1 MARPLWPAWDHDA
14 AMAVAD
20 TVTGLTQ
27 FPRRGAGTNAER
39 RAAIWLAGELR
50 TDRREAIIETFWCRP
65 NWALAHA
72 WHAGLAVLGSLLTV
86 ASPKVGGAIII
97 VALLSVLCDG
107 LVGVSLGRRLTAQR
121 ASQNV
126 VSPPLPDA
134 PPVRLIITANY
145 DAGRMGLVHRPFL
158 RRPAAGLRNL
168 LGPLAVGWLGCL
180 ALASAWVLLTAVLR
194 NGGSTGSTVAV
205 LQLIPTAALVLA
217 FALLVELGTSD
228 FGPAAGDNAT
238 GTALAVALARALDVA
253 PPQRLAVEI
262 VLQGA
267 GDGAMLGLSHHLGSR
282 RRELDAGRAIV
293 LGLGPAGAG
302 RPRWWTSDGPLVP
315 LRFLRRLAQ
324 LAAETA
330 NGPPAGPKSE
340 PTARPYR
347 GRGVSPAYPA
357 RLRSRPAITIGA
369 LDEAGL
375 APRSRLPTDTVEN
388 LDPIAAD
395 RLLELGLTLVDA
407 IDADLP
413 GNQPAHRSR
422 PPGAPSASHT
432 ATRPAR

>member
-1 MARPLWPAWDHDA
+1 M
-14 AMAVAD
+14 AD
-20 TVTGLTQ
+20 TVTGLTR
-27 FPRRGAGTNAER
+27 FPRRGACTNAER
-39 RAAIWLAGELR
+39 RAATWLAGELR
-50 TDRREAIIETFWCRP
+50 SDRREAIIETFWCRP

-107 LVGVSLGRRLTAQR
+107 LLGVSLGRRLTPER

-126 VSPPLPDA
+126 VSPPPSDA

-145 DAGRMGLVHRPFL
+145 DAGRMGLVHRPWL

-168 LGPLAVGWLGCL
+168 LGPLSLGWLGSLVL
-180 ALASAWVLLTAVLR
+180 ACAWVLVTAVLR

-217 FALLVELGTSD
+217 FALLLELGSSG

-267 GDGAMLGLSHHLGSR
+267 GDGAMLGLSHHLGAR

-302 RPRWWTSDGPLVP
+302 RPRWWTSDGPLIP
-315 LRFLRRLAQ
+315 LRFLPRLAQ
-324 LAAETA
+324 LAAEA
-330 NGPPAGPKSE
+330 DEAAHGPPADAKSE
-340 PTARPYR
+340 PTARPHR

-369 LDEAGL
+369 LDAAGI
-375 APRSRLPTDTVEN
+375 APHSHLPTDTAEN
-388 LDPIAAD
+388 LDRIAAD
-395 RLLELGLTLVDA
+395 RLLELALTLVDA

-413 GNQPAHRSR
+413 ATAAPNPR
-422 PPGAPSASHT
+422 GAPGGPTT
-432 ATRPAR
+432 ANAVTRPAQ

>member
-1 MARPLWPAWDHDA
+1 
-14 AMAVAD
+14 MAVAD
-20 TVTGLTQ
+20 TVAGLTQ
-27 FPRRGAGTNAER
+27 FLRRGAGTNAER

-50 TDRREAIIETFWCRP
+50 TGRREAIIETFWCRP
-65 NWALAHA
+65 NWALAQA

-86 ASPKVGGAIII
+86 VSPKVGGAIII

-107 LVGVSLGRRLTAQR
+107 LIGVSLGRRLTPER

-126 VSPPLPDA
+126 VSPPPPNA

-168 LGPLAVGWLGCL
+168 LGPLAIGWLGCL
-180 ALASAWVLLTAVLR
+180 ALACAWVLVTAVLR
-194 NGGSTGSTVAV
+194 NGGSTGSTVSV
-205 LQLIPTAALVLA
+205 LQLIPTAALLLA
-217 FALLVELGTSD
+217 FAFLLELGSSD

-238 GTALAVALARALDVA
+238 GTALALALARALDVT

-262 VLQGA
+262 VLQGS
-267 GDGAMLGLSHHLGSR
+267 GDGAMLGLSHHLRAR

-302 RPRWWTSDGPLVP
+302 RPRRWTSDGPLIP
-315 LRFLRRLAQ
+315 LRFLPRLVRLAAD
-324 LAAETA
+324 AAD
-330 NGPPAGPKSE
+330 GPSAGRKPE
-340 PTARPYR
+340 PTARAHR

-357 RLRSRPAITIGA
+357 RLRSRPAITLGA

-375 APRSRLPTDTVEN
+375 APRSHLPTDTAAN
-388 LDPIAAD
+388 LDPVAAD
-395 RLLELGLTLVDA
+395 LLLELALTLVDA

-413 GNQPAHRSR
+413 GNQPASRSQA
-422 PPGAPSASHT
+422 PGAPLASNT
-432 ATRPAR
+432 TTRPVQ